1 MARHAAADL
10 FVDTWLY
17 GAHSTATDALASDN
31 LRLRGENARLRDD
44 ARRVLAQHTA
54 LANALEQTERDRA
67 RAVADRDA
75 TAKSLAASRTAA
87 AAATAAL
94 DEARGEIAAAAG
106 ERDALRARVEALE
119 RRVRDLGGEEEEED
133 KTPKKGW
140 FASLLLGDD

>member
-1 MARHAAADL
+1 
-10 FVDTWLY
+10 
-17 GAHSTATDALASDN
+17 
-31 LRLRGENARLRDD
+31 
-44 ARRVLAQHTA
+44 
-54 LANALEQTERDRA
+54 
-67 RAVADRDA
+67 
-75 TAKSLAASRTAA
+75 
-87 AAATAAL
+87 L